1 MDDRATERTE
11 VLAPDAGGIAAAA
24 GILARG
30 GLVAFPTE
38 TVYGLGADAG
48 NGRAVAAIYE
58 AKSRPRFNPL
68 IAHVESVLAARRVGR
83 LEGAAAK
90 LADRFWPGPLTLV
103 VPACEP
109 CPVSDLARAGLPT
122 VAIRVPA
129 HPVAQALIAAAGRP
143 LVAPS
148 ANRSGHVSATTAE
161 HVLADLSGRIDAVID
176 AGPTPLGL
184 ESTILACLG
193 GEVRMLRAGGL
204 PREAIEAALGFA
216 LAGAEG
222 SAEAAPLSPGRL
234 ASHYAPRARLRLGAT
249 EIFPGEGLLG
259 FGTEPVPGQELAA
272 ARENLSASGDLAEAS
287 ANLFAALRRL
297 DATGV
302 ATIAVAPIPTHGLG
316 EAIADR
322 LARAAHPER

>member
-1 MDDRATERTE
+1 MDDRANKRTE
-11 VLAPDAGGIAAAA
+11 VLAPDAGGIAAATR
-24 GILARG
+24 ILARG

-48 NGRAVAAIYE
+48 NGRAVAEIYQ

-68 IAHVESVLAARRVGR
+68 IAHVESIAAARRVGR
-83 LEGAAAK
+83 LQGAAAR
-90 LADRFWPGPLTLV
+90 LAERFWPGPLTLV

-129 HPVAQALIAAAGRP
+129 HAVGQALIAAAGQP

-148 ANRSGHVSATTAE
+148 ANRSGHVTATTAQ

-176 AGPTPLGL
+176 GGPTPLGL

-204 PREAIEAALGFA
+204 PREAIEAALGFP
-216 LAGAEG
+216 LASPEEGA
-222 SAEAAPLSPGRL
+222 AAAPVSPGQL

-249 EIFPGEGLLG
+249 EVLSGEGFLG
-259 FGTEPVPGQELAA
+259 FGPDPIPGQERAA
-272 ARENLSASGDLAEAS
+272 ARENLSPSGDLAEAA
-287 ANLFAALRRL
+287 ANLFAAMRRL
-297 DATGV
+297 DAAGV
-302 ATIAVAPIPTHGLG
+302 ATIAVAPIPEHGLG

-322 LARAAHPER
+322 LSRAAHPER